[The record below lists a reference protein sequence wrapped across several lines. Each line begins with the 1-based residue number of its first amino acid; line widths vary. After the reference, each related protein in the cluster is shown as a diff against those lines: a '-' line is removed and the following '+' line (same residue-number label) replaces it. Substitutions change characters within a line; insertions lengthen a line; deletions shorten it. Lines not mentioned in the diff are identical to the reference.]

1 VWPVVWDEL
10 HRVEGPAEAL
20 GAAVWPEPA
29 AVRERYLLVADVDEH
44 SHGSVVVAPRWWSGR
59 GVARSLQGACVDA
72 VDGSVGGAA
81 LGGFAAFDHQ
91 SLFKT
96 TVSAAAA
103 VATRT
108 CLCVPRQ
115 WCYTLVCSS
124 RSVCRCKG
132 RRSACVVTAV
142 HCAHRAYRGRKQP
155 VFTRGGITAYVRD
168 EVAVMRLSPLS
179 VCGCSQQAG
188 VSAVVRASAV
198 RAFVRALQRAGV
210 GSTLGSPTVCAG
222 QWRD

>member
-1 VWPVVWDEL
+1 M
-10 HRVEGPAEAL
+10 HIVEGPTEAI
-20 GAAVWPEPA
+20 GAGVRLEPA
-29 AVRERYLLVADVDEH
+29 AVRGRHLLVADVGER
-44 SHGSVVVAPRWWSGR
+44 SHDGVVVPRRRGYVWEAGR
-59 GVARSLQGACVDA
+59 FVH
-72 VDGSVGGAA
+72 GGAA
-81 LGGFAAFDHQ
+81 LSPASAVSTACTVLGGFAAFDHK

-108 CLCVPRQ
+108 CLCVSRQ
-115 WCYTLVCSS
+115 WCCTLVCSS
-124 RSVCRCKG
+124 SSVCRCKG
-132 RRSACVVTAV
+132 RRSACFVTAV
-142 HCAHRAYRGRKQP
+142 HCAHRAYRGRRQP

-198 RAFVRALQRAGV
+198 RACVRALQRAGV
-210 GSTLGSPTVCAG
+210 GSTFGSPTVCAG
-222 QWRD
+222 RWRD